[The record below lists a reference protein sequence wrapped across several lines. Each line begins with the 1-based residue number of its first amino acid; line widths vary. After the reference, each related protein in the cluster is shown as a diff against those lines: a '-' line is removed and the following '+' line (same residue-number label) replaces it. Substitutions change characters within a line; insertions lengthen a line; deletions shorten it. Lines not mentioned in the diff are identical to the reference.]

1 MISGGGTDMRVI
13 LVDDAPLVREGIAR
27 LLVDDGF
34 EVVAQSS
41 DATDLLATVRAHEPD
56 VVITDVRMP
65 PTFTTEGLRA
75 AIELKREVPQVG
87 VLVLSQY
94 VETRHA
100 VDLLAGGHTGVG
112 YLLKERITRPEELV
126 DAVRRVAAGGTA
138 VDPEVVRTVFDT
150 PRRDDPIARL
160 TTKER
165 EVLGLVAQGH
175 SNDEIAARLD
185 ITTRTVESHTS
196 RIFTKLGLEAD
207 PATHRR
213 VLAVL
218 AHLRASAAPPR

>member
-1 MISGGGTDMRVI
+1 MLGRDR
-13 LVDDAPLVREGIAR
+13 PAR
-27 LLVDDGF
+27 DG
-34 EVVAQSS
+34 AGPRPRRGHHRRP
-41 DATDLLATVRAHEPD
+41 DATDLHDRGPA
-56 VVITDVRMP
+56 
-65 PTFTTEGLRA
+65 A

-126 DAVRRVAAGGTA
+126 DAVQRSRRAAPRSTRKSFA
-138 VDPEVVRTVFDT
+138 PCSDT

-165 EVLGLVAQGH
+165 EVLGLVAEGH
-175 SNDEIAARLD
+175 SNDRIAERLD

-218 AHLRASAAPPR
+218 AHLRSSAAPPR